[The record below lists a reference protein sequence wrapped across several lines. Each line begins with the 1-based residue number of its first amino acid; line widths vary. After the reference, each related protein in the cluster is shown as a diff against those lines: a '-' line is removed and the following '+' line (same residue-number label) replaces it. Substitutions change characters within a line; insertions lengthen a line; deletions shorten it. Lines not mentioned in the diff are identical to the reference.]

1 MRLRLIALALALL
14 PGAAVHAA
22 PADEWVMLAPSNHV
36 LPLADVRQGKLQA
49 GILKVLG
56 EALAETLHR
65 PVRFLVLPSRRVGPA
80 LEAGEADLLCYVMP
94 HWIDGDFHWTPPV
107 IPNAG
112 IVAGRRDSPPLIS
125 LGELSDQ
132 PVGTVLGYRYPQF
145 VEALGP
151 RFVRADAPDM
161 ASNLAKLAARRM
173 DYAITERM
181 SLRQTLRQHPDWP
194 LVERKVINEFEA
206 PCALS
211 RRSPLTPEAVDA
223 ALLSLRR
230 SGRLQRI
237 LDPAR

>member
-1 MRLRLIALALALL
+1 MLA
-14 PGAAVHAA
+14 GAQVLAA
-22 PADEWVMLAPSNHV
+22 PAPEWVMLAPSNHV
-36 LPLADVRQGKLQA
+36 LPLAAVRQGQLQS
-49 GILKVLG
+49 GILRDLG
-56 EALAETLHR
+56 EALAEVLHQ

-94 HWIDGDFHWTPPV
+94 HWIDGDFHWTPPA

-125 LGELSDQ
+125 LTELSDQ

-145 VEALGP
+145 VETLGT
-151 RFVRADAPDM
+151 RFQRADAPDM

-181 SLRQTLRQHPDWP
+181 SLKQVLRQHPDWD

-211 RRSPLTPEAVDA
+211 RRSRLAPGAVDA
-223 ALLSLRR
+223 ALQSLRR

-237 LDPAR
+237 LEQAR